1 MEKWLKWAMEIQSL
15 AQAELASS
23 VWLKNFGVCLT
34 MSKYEPLWKYLKE
47 NNKENYKLSYEEI
60 KNILGFDID
69 HSFLTYKKELKEYG
83 YEVSKI
89 SMKEKTIIFNKI

>member
-1 MEKWLKWAMEIQSL
+1 
-15 AQAELASS
+15 
-23 VWLKNFGVCLT
+23 
-34 MSKYEPLWKYLKE
+34 MSKYDSLWKYLKE

-69 HSFLTYKKELKEYG
+69 HAFLTYKKELKEYG

-89 SMKEKTIIFNKI
+89 SIKEKTVDFKKIVKL